1 MTRYELLDDL
11 KERILQ
17 IPIKEIIDSRIS
29 EYRYGKYLCPFHDDH
44 TPNNFHIFELTN
56 TYKCFACGEGGNA
69 ISFIMAY
76 DNLSYS
82 AAIFRIAVE
91 QGLIVEK
98 DIENTSSE
106 ILDLRKKKKIKSEKV
121 EPEIADVDTLDKV
134 YRIFMKGNT
143 LIGKS
148 KLSEEHLMKLKNDRY
163 LSEENIKKTGYFTF
177 PNGFIMKSFL
187 KELMK
192 EGLDT
197 DVLKK
202 VPGFYYNRKSDSY
215 VFSKL
220 KDTTGFG
227 IPILNVDGKVV
238 GIQIRTDDDGRYQWF
253 SSVFVNSVK
262 VKNYTDGTS
271 PGTPVSVFYPETIN
285 CRTIFITEGH
295 FKAKKIT
302 ETFDAISISVQG
314 VNNWKDIPNVIHTL
328 KERYGYLQN
337 IMIAFDADMAR
348 KETVLQPAIKMG
360 IALTGLT
367 LDKEMDNDLYKVLHV
382 GNKSKFKNAS
392 TYGKEAE
399 RISEYLREH
408 VFDFHIYYC
417 LWDEQ
422 YGKGIDDL
430 LNAGN
435 DFALKKMDL
444 LTFWNASY
452 HYLKDLDLVRGEI
465 SKKEGTEY
473 RKTSVPED
481 IKLSYF
487 LKDVFAY
494 TDGN

>member
-1 MTRYELLDDL
+1 
-11 KERILQ
+11 
-17 IPIKEIIDSRIS
+17 
-29 EYRYGKYLCPFHDDH
+29 
-44 TPNNFHIFELTN
+44 
-56 TYKCFACGEGGNA
+56 
-69 ISFIMAY
+69 
-76 DNLSYS
+76 
-82 AAIFRIAVE
+82 
-91 QGLIVEK
+91 
-98 DIENTSSE
+98 
-106 ILDLRKKKKIKSEKV
+106 
-121 EPEIADVDTLDKV
+121 
-134 YRIFMKGNT
+134 
-143 LIGKS
+143 
-148 KLSEEHLMKLKNDRY
+148 
-163 LSEENIKKTGYFTF
+163 
-177 PNGFIMKSFL
+177 
-187 KELMK
+187 
-192 EGLDT
+192 
-197 DVLKK
+197 
-202 VPGFYYNRKSDSY
+202 
-215 VFSKL
+215 
-220 KDTTGFG
+220 
-227 IPILNVDGKVV
+227 
-238 GIQIRTDDDGRYQWF
+238 
-253 SSVFVNSVK
+253 
-262 VKNYTDGTS
+262 
-271 PGTPVSVFYPETIN
+271 
-285 CRTIFITEGH
+285 
-295 FKAKKIT
+295 
-302 ETFDAISISVQG
+302 
-314 VNNWKDIPNVIHTL
+314 
-328 KERYGYLQN
+328 
-337 IMIAFDADMAR
+337 
-348 KETVLQPAIKMG
+348 MG